1 MFTGLVQDRGRVEAI
16 TALEKG
22 FALRI
27 VPSRIDV
34 GELLHGESVA
44 VDGCCLTVVGAGDG
58 GFVVE
63 VSPET
68 LDKTSLVDLQVGAS
82 VNLER
87 ALALGDRLGGHMVL
101 GHVDGVGAIASR
113 ARVGEFEELWFEV
126 PRQLLR
132 WLVPKGSVTVDG
144 VSLTVNELGKDRFSV
159 MLIPETLRAT
169 GLGTKV
175 VGAKVN
181 LEGDVVGKYVD
192 RLLAPYLEKLEQ
204 R

>member
-16 TALEKG
+16 SELERG

-34 GELLHGESVA
+34 DGLLHGESVA
-44 VDGCCLTVVGAGDG
+44 VDGCCLTVIEARNG
-58 GFVVE
+58 GFLVE

-68 LDKTSLVDLQVGAS
+68 LDKTSLGDLEVGAS

-101 GHVDGVGAIASR
+101 GHVDGVGRVASR
-113 ARVGEFEELWFEV
+113 ASAGDFEEVWFEV
-126 PRQLLR
+126 PAQLLR

-144 VSLTVNELGKDRFSV
+144 VSLTVNELGTDRFSV

-169 GLGTKV
+169 GLGSKI
-175 VGAKVN
+175 VGARVN

-192 RLLAPYLEKLEQ
+192 RLLTPYLEKLEQ